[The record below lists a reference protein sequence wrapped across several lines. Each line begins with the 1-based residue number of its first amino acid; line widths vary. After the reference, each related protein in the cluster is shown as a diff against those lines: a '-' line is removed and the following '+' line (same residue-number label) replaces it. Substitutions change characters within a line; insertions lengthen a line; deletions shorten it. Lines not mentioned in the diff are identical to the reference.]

1 MPKTPEEQ
9 LHDALVS
16 FAQGTSMNLGDIV
29 EALRQD
35 GKRDIAEDLL
45 ALHATWKQATEGFLA
60 SVASAGT

>member
-16 FAQGTSMNLGDIV
+16 FAQGTSINLDEIV

-35 GKRDIAEDLL
+35 NKRDVAEDLL
-45 ALHATWKQATEGFLA
+45 TLHATWKQATERFLA
-60 SVASAGT
+60 SLAK

>member
-9 LHDALVS
+9 LHDAVVS
-16 FAQGTSMNLGDIV
+16 FAQGVSMNLGEIV

-45 ALHATWKQATEGFLA
+45 ALHSTWRQTTEGFLTA
-60 SVASAGT
+60 LAGK